1 MNDRANVDVSRPIPG
16 LRAMAVVRWTL
27 LVLVAVLT
35 AGTWW
40 RFVLATDPASD
51 GRPDRYYC
59 PMHPDIRSADPGT
72 CPICYMSL
80 EPIPTAEPSETDGE
94 AEPDEER
101 EIALAPVMLTT
112 ERRQQ
117 AGIATVPA
125 RRTSIEAPLRWP
137 ASVELSEGARAE
149 VRVRADA
156 FVERVAIRG
165 TRALVRAGQ
174 PLAWVYSPEILRAQE
189 ELLIAARWS
198 GAEAAQTASAA
209 RQRLVLLGVSERDID
224 AIVES
229 GQARRT
235 IPVRAPMSGQVTQL
249 SAVVGTYATP
259 SLVLYEITDF
269 SEVRVVATPLEPE
282 LGWLSG
288 ELTARFEPRSGDA
301 VPLRFEL
308 LEPDVAGDTRASRVR
323 FSTSA
328 ALRPND
334 IGEVWIERPAR
345 EALVVPRDAVID
357 NGARRYVFVEREGGL
372 FEPRTVEIGEL
383 TNDDRTI
390 TAGLEEGERVV
401 ARGAFVLDSESRLQ
415 AALAPAPSEDSAA
428 GHGHGHGHEEAP

>member
-1 MNDRANVDVSRPIPG
+1 MNDPLNVEASEPIRG
-16 LRAMAVVRWTL
+16 LRAMAVVRWVL
-27 LVLVAVLT
+27 LVLVAVLS

-40 RFVLATDPASD
+40 HFVFASEPVSD
-51 GRPDRYYC
+51 GRADRYYC

-80 EPIPTAEPSETDGE
+80 EPIPTAEPSETGE
-94 AEPDEER
+94 AEPDEDH

-112 ERRQQ
+112 ERRQR

-125 RRTSIEAPLRWP
+125 RRTSIEAPMRWP

-165 TRALVRAGQ
+165 TRAVVRAGQ

-189 ELLIAARWS
+189 ELLVASRWQ
-198 GAEAAQTASAA
+198 GPEAAQTVSAA

-229 GQARRT
+229 GQAKRT
-235 IPVRAPMSGQVTQL
+235 IPVRAPIGGQVTQF

-269 SEVRVVATPLEPE
+269 SKVRVVATPLEPD

-288 ELTARFEPRSGDA
+288 ELAARFEPRSGEA
-301 VPLRFEL
+301 VPLSFEL

-323 FSTSA
+323 FSASA

-334 IGEVWIERPAR
+334 IGEVWVERPAR

-357 NGARRYVFVEREGGL
+357 NGTRRYVFVEREGGL

-383 TNDDRTI
+383 ASEERIVTG
-390 TAGLEEGERVV
+390 GLEEGERVV

-415 AALAPAPSEDSAA
+415 AALAPAPSEDSVED